1 MNTYLKYYVYAYLR
15 DDGSPYY
22 IGKGQGKRAWE
33 KHVVSPPIDENKIVI
48 IEKNLSNLG
57 AIAIERR
64 LIRWYGR
71 KDLGTGI
78 LRNMTDG
85 GDGAYGRKVS
95 RLTVE
100 KSLAT
105 KRATGGIYACG
116 SEEAIQKRLKTRLNN
131 NNGMYLIWTK
141 ESEIKRKITKQKN
154 GTLGGDTWKLI
165 SPFGIEYF
173 TKELNV
179 FCVSNIISST
189 MLRKY
194 KNQTV
199 PLFKKKKVHPTSLNT
214 IGWSAIKISEKHKR
228 RY

>member
-141 ESEIKRKITKQKN
+141 ESEI
-154 GTLGGDTWKLI
+154 
-165 SPFGIEYF
+165 
-173 TKELNV
+173 
-179 FCVSNIISST
+179 
-189 MLRKY
+189 
-194 KNQTV
+194 
-199 PLFKKKKVHPTSLNT
+199 
-214 IGWSAIKISEKHKR
+214 
-228 RY
+228 